1 MKLQTKEQLKILS
14 ISSIACVVVAGISFA
29 IIKIAVSLSIP
40 LVWSVGESEISQAII
55 IIGGI
60 VAISGISVVA
70 IVALGGYLV
79 IGNLIP
85 PEEENM

>member
-29 IIKIAVSLSIP
+29 IVKIAVSLSVP
-40 LVWSVGESEISQAII
+40 LVWSVGKTGIFQAII

-60 VAISGISVVA
+60 VAIAGISIVA
-70 IVALGGYLV
+70 IVVLGGFLV
-79 IGNLIP
+79 IVNLIL
-85 PEEENM
+85 PEEEDM